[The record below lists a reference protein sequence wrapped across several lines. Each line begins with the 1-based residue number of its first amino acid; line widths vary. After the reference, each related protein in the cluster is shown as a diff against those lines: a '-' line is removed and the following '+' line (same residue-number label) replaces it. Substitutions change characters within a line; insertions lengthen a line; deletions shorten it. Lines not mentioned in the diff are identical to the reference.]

1 MGFLC
6 SHLDQGDI
14 IIPLSDHIFLFT
26 HQIKYY
32 NIAVL
37 VMRLFISML
46 FAVQLHVDLETLVC
60 NFSIYYINTSEIPR
74 ELSRENFIS
83 SHVKRSPSLW
93 LHNKSHLWKQA
104 DLVFHWCLYNKQDIM
119 CTCVDMNFI
128 FTCSTR
134 YLTCSLCL
142 LVRYRV
148 DHLKIKFL
156 STHGHVISSMYLT
169 ECISGPRC
177 SKPD

>member
-1 MGFLC
+1 MGRLGYLC
-6 SHLDQGDI
+6 SPLDERD
-14 IIPLSDHIFLFT
+14 LTVAMSDHKFLFT

-83 SHVKRSPSLW
+83 
-93 LHNKSHLWKQA
+93 
-104 DLVFHWCLYNKQDIM
+104 
-119 CTCVDMNFI
+119 
-128 FTCSTR
+128 
-134 YLTCSLCL
+134 
-142 LVRYRV
+142 
-148 DHLKIKFL
+148 
-156 STHGHVISSMYLT
+156 
-169 ECISGPRC
+169 
-177 SKPD
+177 